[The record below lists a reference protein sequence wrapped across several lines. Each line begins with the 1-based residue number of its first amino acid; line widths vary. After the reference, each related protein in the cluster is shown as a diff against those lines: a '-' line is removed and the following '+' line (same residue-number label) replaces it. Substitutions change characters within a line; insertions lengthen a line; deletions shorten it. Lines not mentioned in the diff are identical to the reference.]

1 MSYKGRFKPRN
12 PNKYK
17 GNPDNIIYRSL
28 WELKLMRYLD
38 HHTDVLEWA
47 SEEFYIPYVSPIDK
61 RVHRYFP
68 DFWIKKKNPEGQV
81 ETYVVEV
88 KPAGQSKMPIIEG
101 RMTRGQKRDLIAYA
115 VNQAKWKAAEEFC
128 SDRKWSFKVFTEK
141 ELGIK

>member
-1 MSYKGRFKPRN
+1 
-12 PNKYK
+12 
-17 GNPDNIIYRSL
+17 
-28 WELKLMRYLD
+28 MRYLD

>member
-1 MSYKGRFKPRN
+1 LRLALSCCCITVLAIYGYLMSYKGRFKPRN

-81 ETYVVEV
+81 ET
-88 KPAGQSKMPIIEG
+88 
-101 RMTRGQKRDLIAYA
+101 
-115 VNQAKWKAAEEFC
+115 
-128 SDRKWSFKVFTEK
+128 
-141 ELGIK
+141 